1 MMKFARI
8 VFVVAGV
15 WGFLI
20 LTPFYFTFDL
30 VGRTYPPPIT
40 HPDLYYG
47 FVGVTLVW
55 QLAFLVIATNPVRYR
70 PLMPVA
76 ILEKLV
82 YVATMLILYANGRLA
97 PAQAA
102 VAGPDFVLGVLFVA
116 AFFRTPAGG

>member
-8 VFVVAGV
+8 VFAVAGV

-47 FVGVTLVW
+47 FIGVALVW
-55 QLAFLVIATNPVRYR
+55 EQAFLTIATDPVRYR
-70 PLMPVA
+70 PLMLPA

-82 YVATMLILYANGRLA
+82 YVGTMLILYANGRTS

-102 VAGPDFVLGVLFVA
+102 VAVPDFVLGMLFVA
-116 AFFRTPAGG
+116 AFFRTRARD